1 MSIIFYILFSNGF
14 NPKSMTGKKST
25 STTYRPYQEKL
36 VTIVRGVN
44 YVDGSLCGVENL
56 GKKNT
61 NAISLGSARETDC
74 Q

>member
-1 MSIIFYILFSNGF
+1 
-14 NPKSMTGKKST
+14 MTGKKSN

-44 YVDGSLCGVENL
+44 YDDGSSRVVENL
-56 GKKNT
+56 GKKKNT
-61 NAISLGSARETDC
+61 NAISLGYAHETDC